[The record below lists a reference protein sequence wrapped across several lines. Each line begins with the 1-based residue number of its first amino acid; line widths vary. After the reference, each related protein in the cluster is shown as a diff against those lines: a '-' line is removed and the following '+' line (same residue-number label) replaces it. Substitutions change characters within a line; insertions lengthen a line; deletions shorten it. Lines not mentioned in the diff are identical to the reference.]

1 MCRWMAYMG
10 NPVPAE
16 ELLFRPAH
24 SIIDQSLHAKLGGF
38 TTNGDGFGIGW
49 YGDGTV
55 PAVYKSVHPAWNDE
69 NLRELAGQIR
79 TPMLF
84 AHVRASSGTPV
95 QRSNCHPF
103 RHGNWLFMHNGSIAG
118 FRELGHGHGE
128 RADGVAEQAQH
139 VRIPSCKRDSLNHR

>member
-1 MCRWMAYMG
+1 
-10 NPVPAE
+10 
-16 ELLFRPAH
+16 
-24 SIIDQSLHAKLGGF
+24 
-38 TTNGDGFGIGW
+38 
-49 YGDGTV
+49 
-55 PAVYKSVHPAWNDE
+55 
-69 NLRELAGQIR
+69 
-79 TPMLF
+79 MLF
-84 AHVRASSGTPV
+84 AHVRASSGTLV